1 MIMITN
7 AKGIIE
13 YVNPSFSSTTGFS
26 KEEVLGAMPNIL
38 KSGITP
44 DHLYAEM
51 WQKVLAGENWQ
62 GVLQNKTKD
71 GRLFWAN
78 LQVFPITDE
87 NNNLTHFVGIIEDI
101 TENKKA
107 EEELVQAKIR
117 AEESDK
123 LKTAFL
129 TNMSHEIR
137 TPMNAIL
144 GFSEL
149 LNSPEYD
156 ENKKRDFVHI
166 IQSRGND
173 LMHIINNLVEVSKI
187 ESGEVQ
193 TKISMV
199 VAESLITKVFERF
212 EGTQKS
218 EVTFKTDIPTKQK
231 DLAIY
236 TDPTHLNRVLSN
248 LVENAIKYTDEGKI
262 SLGYYLKENEC
273 TFFIRDT
280 GIGIHPDKSSI
291 IFNRFM
297 QAEVNDPQARGGNG
311 LGLTIARDLIEI
323 LEGKIWFESEKGK
336 GTSFFVSVPI
346 GTAEEI
352 SAESLTGYSLNI
364 LVDWSERTLLVAE
377 DDVSNYMVLKHFLD
391 PTGIKIQHAK
401 NGLLALDAFKSKGK
415 FDMILM
421 DMKMPLMNGVE
432 ATRVIRKLNQEV
444 PIVAL
449 TASAKKDSYKQFM
462 EAGCNEYLNKP
473 LKHEELIRIMTRY
486 L

>member
-1 MIMITN
+1 
-7 AKGIIE
+7 
-13 YVNPSFSSTTGFS
+13 
-26 KEEVLGAMPNIL
+26 
-38 KSGITP
+38 
-44 DHLYAEM
+44 
-51 WQKVLAGENWQ
+51 
-62 GVLQNKTKD
+62 
-71 GRLFWAN
+71 
-78 LQVFPITDE
+78 
-87 NNNLTHFVGIIEDI
+87 
-101 TENKKA
+101 
-107 EEELVQAKIR
+107 
-117 AEESDK
+117 
-123 LKTAFL
+123 
-129 TNMSHEIR
+129 MSHEIR

-173 LMHIINNLVEVSKI
+173 LMHIIKNLVEVSKI

-262 SLGYYLKENEC
+262 SLGYYWKENEC
-273 TFFIRDT
+273 TFFVRDS

-311 LGLTIARDLIEI
+311 LGLTIAKDLIEI
-323 LEGKIWFESEKGK
+323 LEGKIWFESEMGK
-336 GTSFFVSVPI
+336 GTSFFVSVPV
-346 GTAEEI
+346 GTAKEI
-352 SAESLTGYSLNI
+352 NTESLTGYSHDKS
-364 LVDWSERTLLVAE
+364 VDWSDRTLLVAE

-391 PTGIKIQHAK
+391 PTGIKIQHVK
-401 NGLLALDAFKSKGK
+401 NGLLALDAFKSNGK

-449 TASAKKDSYKQFM
+449 TASAKKDSYDQFM